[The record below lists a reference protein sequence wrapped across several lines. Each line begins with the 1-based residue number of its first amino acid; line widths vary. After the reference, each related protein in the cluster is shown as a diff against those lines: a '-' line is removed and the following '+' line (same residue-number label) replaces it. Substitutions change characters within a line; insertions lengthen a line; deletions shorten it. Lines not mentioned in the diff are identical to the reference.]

1 MTLKRPSL
9 FQVGLVALALIPAAL
24 YVYLGQF
31 SRIIADDY
39 CYMAMG
45 KSGGLFSITRYEFN
59 HWSGSY
65 AVLLF
70 KDIMTPLDVL
80 VPRVMPAIITAL
92 WLAGSYWLVFQVL
105 AHLKIDHWRRTLAI
119 TLAAF
124 IVTASVHALHSS
136 QSIYFYAGSA
146 RHTLPTALLTI
157 YLALAYWTMRRAG
170 GRRFYWG
177 IIAGGLLCF
186 ISAGGSEVFV
196 AFQTVFLAL
205 CLLMNMAFLRNGV
218 RRAGMLVFGVGWLTT
233 LAGLA
238 IQLSSPGAANR
249 QAVLY
254 YHLGLVPS
262 DWNMA
267 SLASKTLNW
276 TVDYIGYPQIFL
288 GFILLMAV
296 GLLVMLTQY
305 KPPPGLKTSKAV
317 ELAAPSL
324 WLGLILQ
331 LFYALALGAHFL
343 FHGRNLRHFIG
354 EYMAIAVLHIALL
367 LGFRI
372 LFRRRKQ
379 INAHLRKGGPG
390 LLSVCSV
397 IAFAL
402 AFVLLFALTYAKES
416 LHPHPPDNPRPD
428 YLLMSFLVFAGIM
441 LWWLSSALSSAV
453 ARKYGLLVFCLHGM
467 GLICMTAIVFAALF
481 GRRHV
486 DLRILSAN
494 AWLLTLPGLAWGLF
508 FGWLLKHHP
517 PASRFGQAWVK
528 LFKSGSFAVA
538 LTITAGIA
546 LGQAALIPNF
556 QRYADEWDARHQQII
571 TRRNSGQNIIKIAP
585 LTWDLAD
592 HLEIIDFIGTGTG
605 IGGTCDDRYFDVDSI
620 VVMDG

>member
-1 MTLKRPSL
+1 MTLKRSSL
-9 FQVGLVALALIPAAL
+9 FQVCLAALALMPAAL

-39 CYMAMG
+39 CYMARYHSLG
-45 KSGGLFSITRYEFN
+45 LWSGVLQEFN
-59 HWSGSY
+59 GWSGSY
-65 AVLLF
+65 AALIF
-70 KDIMTPLDVL
+70 KGIIAPLDVL
-80 VPRVMPAIITAL
+80 APRVMPAVIIAL

-105 AHLKIDHWRRTLAI
+105 AHLKIDHSRRTLAL

-124 IVTASVHALHSS
+124 IVTASVHALHST
-136 QSIYFYAGSA
+136 QSIYFYSASA
-146 RHTLPTALLTI
+146 RHTLPIVLLTI
-157 YLALAYWTMRRAG
+157 YLALAYWTIGRAD

-196 AFQTVFLAL
+196 TFQTVFLTL

-218 RRAGMLVFGVGWLTT
+218 RRAARLVFGVGWLMT
-233 LAGLA
+233 LVGLA
-238 IQLSSPGAANR
+238 IQLGSPGAAVR
-249 QAVLY
+249 SDRLY
-254 YHLGLVPS
+254 ARFGVGPL
-262 DWNMA
+262 DWDMT

-276 TVDYIGYPQIFL
+276 SVDYIGYPQIFL
-288 GFILLMAV
+288 GLILLMAV

-305 KPPPGLKTSKAV
+305 KPPAGLKTSKAV

-331 LFYALALGAHFL
+331 LFYALALGVHAS
-343 FHGRNLRHFIG
+343 FHWRNLRHFTR
-354 EYMAIAVLHIALL
+354 EYRAIVVLHIALL
-367 LGFRI
+367 LVFWI

-379 INAHLRKGGPG
+379 ISAQLRKCGPG

-402 AFVLLFALTYAKES
+402 AFVLLFFLTYAKES
-416 LHPHPPDNPRPD
+416 LHPHPPNNPRPD

-453 ARKYGLLVFCLHGM
+453 ARRYGLLVFCLHGM

-494 AWLLTLPGLAWGLF
+494 AWLLTLPGLVWGLF
-508 FGWLLKHHP
+508 FGWLLKHHL
-517 PASRFGQAWVK
+517 PASRFGQAWIK
-528 LFKSGSFAVA
+528 LFKSGSLVVM
-538 LTITAGIA
+538 LTITAGIM
-546 LGQAALIPNF
+546 LGQAALIPDF
-556 QRYADEWDARHQQII
+556 QRYADEWDARYQEII
-571 TRRNSGQNIIKIAP
+571 AKRNSGQKAIETAP

-592 HLEIIDFIGTGTG
+592 HLELIDFLGPKRHS
-605 IGGTCDDRYFDVDSI
+605 CVAAYFDVDS
-620 VVMDG
+620 VVVTDE

>member
-1 MTLKRPSL
+1 MTFKRSSL
-9 FQVGLVALALIPAAL
+9 FQVCIAALASAPVALYA
-24 YVYLGQF
+24 YLGQF
-31 SRIIADDY
+31 SRLIGDDY

-45 KSGGLFSITRYEFN
+45 QSMAWGITRYEFN

-65 AVLLF
+65 AALIF
-70 KDIMTPLDVL
+70 KDIMAPLDVL
-80 VPRVMPAIITAL
+80 VPRVMPAIIIAL
-92 WLAGSYWLVFQVL
+92 WLVGSYWLVFQVL
-105 AHLKIDHWRRTLAI
+105 AHLKIDRSRRPLAM

-124 IVTASVHALHSS
+124 IVTASIYALHSI
-136 QSIYFYAGSA
+136 QSIYFYAASA
-146 RHTLPTALLTI
+146 RHTLPTALLSI
-157 YLALAYWTMRRAG
+157 YLALACWIVGHAG

-196 AFQTVFLAL
+196 TFQALFLML
-205 CLLMNMAFLRNGV
+205 CLLMSMAFLRNGV

-233 LAGLA
+233 LAGLS
-238 IQLSSPGAANR
+238 IQLSSPGVASRSAR
-249 QAVLY
+249 LY
-254 YHLGLVPS
+254 ARFGLGPL
-262 DWNMA
+262 DWDMT

-276 TVDYIGYPQIFL
+276 SVDYIGYPQIFL
-288 GFILLMAV
+288 GFILLAAV
-296 GLLVMLTQY
+296 GLLVMLTRY
-305 KPPPGLKTSKAV
+305 KPPAGLKASKAV
-317 ELAAPSL
+317 ELALPSL

-331 LFYALALGAHFL
+331 LFYALALGTHAI
-343 FHGRNLRHFIG
+343 FHWRNLGHFSR
-354 EYMAIAVLHIALL
+354 EYRAIVVLHIVLL
-367 LGFRI
+367 LGFGV
-372 LFRRRKQ
+372 LFWRRKQ
-379 INAHLRKGGPG
+379 INAQLRKCDPG

-397 IAFAL
+397 IAFVF
-402 AFVLLFALTYAKES
+402 AFVLLFFLTYAKES

-428 YLLMSFLVFAGIM
+428 YLLMSFLVFMGVM

-467 GLICMTAIVFAALF
+467 GLICMAAIVFVALF

-494 AWLLTLPGLAWGLF
+494 AWLLTLPGLVWGLF

-528 LFKSGSFAVA
+528 LFKSGSLAVM

-546 LGQAALIPNF
+546 LGQAALIPHF
-556 QRYADEWDARHQQII
+556 QRYASEWDAHHQQII
-571 TRRNSGQNIIKIAP
+571 IRRNSGQNIIRFAP

-592 HLEIIDFIGTGTG
+592 HLDFIDFLGTKE
-605 IGGTCDDRYFDVDSI
+605 GGTCDERYFNVDAVI
-620 VVMDG
+620 VTDG

>member
-1 MTLKRPSL
+1 MTLKRASL
-9 FQVGLVALALIPAAL
+9 FQVCLAALALMPAAL

-39 CYMAMG
+39 CYMARYHSLG
-45 KSGGLFSITRYEFN
+45 LWSGVLQEFN
-59 HWSGSY
+59 GWSGSY
-65 AVLLF
+65 AALIF
-70 KDIMTPLDVL
+70 KGIIAPLDVL
-80 VPRVMPAIITAL
+80 APRVLPAVIIAL

-105 AHLKIDHWRRTLAI
+105 AHLKIDHSRRTLAL

-124 IVTASVHALHSS
+124 IVTASVHALHST
-136 QSIYFYAGSA
+136 QSIYFYSASA
-146 RHTLPTALLTI
+146 RHTLPIALLTI
-157 YLALAYWTMRRAG
+157 YLALAYWTIRRAD

-177 IIAGGLLCF
+177 VITGGLLCF

-196 AFQTVFLAL
+196 TFQTVFLTL

-218 RRAGMLVFGVGWLTT
+218 RRAGRLVFGVGWLTT
-233 LAGLA
+233 LVGLA
-238 IQLSSPGAANR
+238 IQLGSPGAAVR
-249 QAVLY
+249 SDRLY
-254 YHLGLVPS
+254 ARFGVGPL
-262 DWNMA
+262 DWDMT

-276 TVDYIGYPQIFL
+276 SVDYIGYPQIFL
-288 GFILLMAV
+288 GFILLVAV
-296 GLLVMLTQY
+296 GLLAMLTQY
-305 KPPPGLKTSKAV
+305 KPPAGLKTSKAV

-331 LFYALALGAHFL
+331 LFYALALGVHAS
-343 FHGRNLRHFIG
+343 FHWRNLRHFTR
-354 EYMAIAVLHIALL
+354 EYRAIVVLHIALL
-367 LGFRI
+367 LVFWI

-379 INAHLRKGGPG
+379 ISAHLRKCGPG

-402 AFVLLFALTYAKES
+402 AFVLLFFLTYAKES
-416 LHPHPPDNPRPD
+416 LHPHPPNNPRPD

-453 ARKYGLLVFCLHGM
+453 ARQYGLLVFCLHGM

-508 FGWLLKHHP
+508 FGWLLKHHL

-528 LFKSGSFAVA
+528 LFKSGSLVVM
-538 LTITAGIA
+538 LTITAGIM
-546 LGQAALIPNF
+546 LGQAALIPDF
-556 QRYADEWDARHQQII
+556 QRYADEWDARYQEII
-571 TRRNSGQNIIKIAP
+571 AKRNSGQKAIETAP

-592 HLEIIDFIGTGTG
+592 HLELIDFLGPKRHS
-605 IGGTCDDRYFDVDSI
+605 CVAAYFDVDS
-620 VVMDG
+620 VVVTDE

>member
-1 MTLKRPSL
+1 MTFRRSSL
-9 FQVGLVALALIPAAL
+9 FQACMAALASAPVALYA
-24 YVYLGQF
+24 YLGQF

-45 KSGGLFSITRYEFN
+45 QSMAWGITRYEFN

-65 AVLLF
+65 AALIF
-70 KDIMTPLDVL
+70 KDIMAPLDVL
-80 VPRVMPAIITAL
+80 VPRVLPAVIIAL
-92 WLAGSYWLVFQVL
+92 WLVGSYWLVFQVL
-105 AHLKIDHWRRTLAI
+105 AHLKIDHSRRMPALA
-119 TLAAF
+119 LAAF
-124 IVTASVHALHSS
+124 IVTASIYALHSV
-136 QSIYFYAGSA
+136 QSFYFYSASA
-146 RHTLPTALLTI
+146 RHTLPITLLTI
-157 YLALAYWTMRRAG
+157 YLALVCWIVGRAD

-196 AFQTVFLAL
+196 SFQAAFLAL
-205 CLLMNMAFLRNGV
+205 CLLMSMAFLRNDV
-218 RRAGMLVFGVGWLTT
+218 RRAGMLAFGVGWLTT

-238 IQLSSPGAANR
+238 IQLSSPGVASRSAR
-249 QAVLY
+249 LY
-254 YHLGLVPS
+254 ARFGLGPL
-262 DWNMA
+262 DWDMT

-276 TVDYIGYPQIFL
+276 TVDYIGHPQIFL

-305 KPPPGLKTSKAV
+305 KPPAVLKTSRPV

-331 LFYALALGAHFL
+331 LLYALTLGVHLL
-343 FHGRNLRHFIG
+343 FHGRNLGHFSR
-354 EYMAIAVLHIALL
+354 EYMAIALLHIVLL
-367 LGFRI
+367 LGFWI

-379 INAHLRKGGPG
+379 INAQLRKCDPG

-397 IAFAL
+397 IAFVF
-402 AFVLLFALTYAKES
+402 AFVLLFVLTYAKES

-428 YLLMSFLVFAGIM
+428 YLLMSFLVFMGVM
-441 LWWLSSALSSAV
+441 LWWLSAALSSAV

-467 GLICMTAIVFAALF
+467 GLICMAAIVFAALF

-486 DLRILSAN
+486 DFRILSAN
-494 AWLLTLPGLAWGLF
+494 AWLLTLPGLVWGLF

-528 LFKSGSFAVA
+528 LFRAGGLAVM

-546 LGQAALIPNF
+546 LGQAALIPTF
-556 QRYADEWDARHQQII
+556 QRYAGEWDARHQQII
-571 TRRNSGQNIIKIAP
+571 IRRNSGQNIIRFAP

-592 HLEIIDFIGTGTG
+592 HLGLIDFIGAGTE
-605 IGGTCDDRYFDVDSI
+605 IGGTCDDRYFNVDAL
-620 VVMDG
+620 VAPDG

>member
-1 MTLKRPSL
+1 MTLKRSSL
-9 FQVGLVALALIPAAL
+9 FQVGLVALALMPAAL
-24 YVYLGQF
+24 YAYLGQF

-39 CYMAMG
+39 CYMARG
-45 KSGGLFSITRYEFN
+45 KSGGLFSITLYEFN
-59 HWSGSY
+59 NWSGSY

-80 VPRVMPAIITAL
+80 VPRVLPALITAL
-92 WLAGSYWLVFQVL
+92 WLVGSYGLIFQVL
-105 AHLKIDHWRRTLAI
+105 AHLKIDHSRRTLAL

-124 IVTASVHALHSS
+124 IVTASVYALHSA

-146 RHTLPTALLTI
+146 RHTLPITLLTI
-157 YLALAYWTMRRAG
+157 YLALACWTMRRAG

-196 AFQTVFLAL
+196 AFQTVFLTL

-238 IQLSSPGAANR
+238 IQLSSPGAAVR
-249 QAVLY
+249 SARLY
-254 YHLGLVPS
+254 DRFGVGPL
-262 DWNMA
+262 DWDMA

-288 GFILLMAV
+288 GFILLVAV

-305 KPPPGLKTSKAV
+305 KPPPGLKTSTV
-317 ELAAPSL
+317 ELARPSL

-343 FHGRNLRHFIG
+343 FHGRNLRHFSR
-354 EYMAIAVLHIALL
+354 EYMAIAVLHIVLL
-367 LGFRI
+367 LGFGI
-372 LFRRRKQ
+372 LFWRREQ
-379 INAHLRKGGPG
+379 INAQLRKGGPG

-397 IAFAL
+397 IVFAL

-428 YLLMSFLVFAGIM
+428 YLLMSFLVFAGVM

-508 FGWLLKHHP
+508 FGWLLKHHL

-528 LFKSGSFAVA
+528 LFKSGSLVVM
-538 LTITAGIA
+538 LTIAAGIA
-546 LGQAALIPNF
+546 LGQIALIPNF
-556 QRYADEWDARHQQII
+556 QRYASEWDARHQQII
-571 TRRNSGQNIIKIAP
+571 IRRNSGQNIIRFAP

-592 HLEIIDFIGTGTG
+592 HLELIDFIGTGAG
-605 IGGTCDDRYFDVDSI
+605 IGGTCDDRYFDVDA
-620 VVMDG
+620 VVVDE

>member
-1 MTLKRPSL
+1 MTLKRSSL
-9 FQVGLVALALIPAAL
+9 FQACLAALALMPAAL

-39 CYMAMG
+39 CYMARYHSLG
-45 KSGGLFSITRYEFN
+45 LWSGVLQEFN
-59 HWSGSY
+59 GWSGSY
-65 AVLLF
+65 AALIF
-70 KDIMTPLDVL
+70 KGIIAPLDVL
-80 VPRVMPAIITAL
+80 APRVLPAVIIAL

-105 AHLKIDHWRRTLAI
+105 AHLKIDHSRRTLAL

-124 IVTASVHALHSS
+124 IVTASVHALHST
-136 QSIYFYAGSA
+136 QSIYFYSASA
-146 RHTLPTALLTI
+146 RHTLPIALLTI
-157 YLALAYWTMRRAG
+157 YLALAYWTIGRAD

-196 AFQTVFLAL
+196 IFQTMFLAL

-218 RRAGMLVFGVGWLTT
+218 RRAARLVFGVGWLMT
-233 LAGLA
+233 LVGLA
-238 IQLSSPGAANR
+238 IQLGSPGAAVR
-249 QAVLY
+249 SDRLY
-254 YHLGLVPS
+254 ARFGVGPL
-262 DWNMA
+262 DWDMT

-276 TVDYIGYPQIFL
+276 SVDYIGYPQIFL
-288 GFILLMAV
+288 GFILLVAV
-296 GLLVMLTQY
+296 GLLAMLTQY
-305 KPPPGLKTSKAV
+305 KPPAGLKTSKAV

-331 LFYALALGAHFL
+331 LFYALALGVHAS
-343 FHGRNLRHFIG
+343 FHWRNLRHFTR
-354 EYMAIAVLHIALL
+354 EYRAIVVLHIALL
-367 LGFRI
+367 LVFWI

-379 INAHLRKGGPG
+379 ISAQLRKCGPG

-402 AFVLLFALTYAKES
+402 AFVLLFFLTYAKES
-416 LHPHPPDNPRPD
+416 LHPHPPNNPRPD

-453 ARKYGLLVFCLHGM
+453 ARQYGLLVFCLHGM

-508 FGWLLKHHP
+508 FGWLLKHHL

-528 LFKSGSFAVA
+528 LFKSGSLVVM
-538 LTITAGIA
+538 LTITAGIM
-546 LGQAALIPNF
+546 LGQAALIPDF
-556 QRYADEWDARHQQII
+556 QRYADEWDARYQEII
-571 TRRNSGQNIIKIAP
+571 AKRNSGQKAIETAP

-592 HLEIIDFIGTGTG
+592 HLELIDFLGPKRHS
-605 IGGTCDDRYFDVDSI
+605 CVAAYFDVDS
-620 VVMDG
+620 VVVTDE

>member
-1 MTLKRPSL
+1 MTFKRPSL
-9 FQVGLVALALIPAAL
+9 FQVGLAALALMPAAL
-24 YVYLGQF
+24 YAYLGQF
-31 SRIIADDY
+31 SRLIADDY
-39 CYMAMG
+39 CYMASS
-45 KSGGLFSITRYEFN
+45 KSGGAFGITLHFFN

-65 AVLLF
+65 ADLIF
-70 KDIMTPLDVL
+70 KDIIAPLDVL
-80 VPRVMPAIITAL
+80 APRVLPAVIIAL
-92 WLAGSYWLVFQVL
+92 WLVGSYGLVLQVL

-119 TLAAF
+119 TLAAL
-124 IVTASVHALHSS
+124 IVTASVHALHST
-136 QSIYFYAGSA
+136 QSIYFYAGSV
-146 RHTLPTALLTI
+146 RHTLPTALLMI

-170 GRRFYWG
+170 ERRFYWG

-196 AFQTVFLAL
+196 TFQTVFLAL
-205 CLLMNMAFLRNGV
+205 CLLMNRAFLRNGV

-238 IQLSSPGAANR
+238 IQLISPGAAVR
-249 QAVLY
+249 SARLY
-254 YHLGLVPS
+254 ARFGVGPL
-262 DWNMA
+262 DWDMA

-305 KPPPGLKTSKAV
+305 KPPAGLKTSTV
-317 ELAAPSL
+317 ELARPSL

-343 FHGRNLRHFIG
+343 FHGRNLRHFIR
-354 EYMAIAVLHIALL
+354 EYMAIALLHIALL

-379 INAHLRKGGPG
+379 INAHLRKYGPG

-397 IAFAL
+397 IVFAL
-402 AFVLLFALTYAKES
+402 AFVLLLFLTYAKES

-428 YLLMSFLVFAGIM
+428 YLLMSFLVFMGLM

-453 ARKYGLLVFCLHGM
+453 ARQYGLLVFCLHGM

-508 FGWLLKHHP
+508 FGWLLKHHL

-528 LFKSGSFAVA
+528 LFKSGSLAVA

-546 LGQAALIPNF
+546 LGQMALIPDF
-556 QRYADEWDARHQQII
+556 QRYADEWDTRYQQISAK
-571 TRRNSGQNIIKIAP
+571 RDSGQKTIETAP
-585 LTWDLAD
+585 LNWDLVNY
-592 HLEIIDFIGTGTG
+592 LELIDFLGPERHE
-605 IGGTCDDRYFDVDSI
+605 CVAAYFDVDS
-620 VVMDG
+620 VVVTDE

>member
-24 YVYLGQF
+24 YAYLGQF

-39 CYMAMG
+39 CYMARYHSIG
-45 KSGGLFSITRYEFN
+45 LWGGVLQEFN
-59 HWSGSY
+59 NWSGSY
-65 AVLLF
+65 AALIF
-70 KDIMTPLDVL
+70 KGIIAPLDVL
-80 VPRVMPAIITAL
+80 APRVLPAIITAL
-92 WLAGSYWLVFQVL
+92 WLVGSYWLIFQVL
-105 AHLKIDHWRRTLAI
+105 AHLKIDHWRRTLSI

-124 IVTASVHALHSS
+124 IVTASVHALHST
-136 QSIYFYAGSA
+136 QSIYFYSGSA

-170 GRRFYWG
+170 KRRFYWG

-196 AFQTVFLAL
+196 TFQTVFLTL
-205 CLLMNMAFLRNGV
+205 CLLMNRAFLRNGV

-233 LAGLA
+233 LAGLV
-238 IQLSSPGAANR
+238 IQLSSPGAAVR
-249 QAVLY
+249 SARLY
-254 YHLGLVPS
+254 ARSGLGPL
-262 DWNMA
+262 DWDMA

-288 GFILLMAV
+288 GFILLVAV

-305 KPPPGLKTSKAV
+305 KPPPGLKTSTV
-317 ELAAPSL
+317 ELARPSL

-343 FHGRNLRHFIG
+343 FHGRNLRHFIR
-354 EYMAIAVLHIALL
+354 EYMAIALLHIVLL
-367 LGFRI
+367 LIFRI
-372 LFRRRKQ
+372 LFRRREQ
-379 INAHLRKGGPG
+379 INAYLRKGGPG
-390 LLSVCSV
+390 LLSVCSI

-428 YLLMSFLVFAGIM
+428 YLLMSFLVFMGLM

-453 ARKYGLLVFCLHGM
+453 ARQYGLLVFCLHGM

-508 FGWLLKHHP
+508 FGWLLKHHL
-517 PASRFGQAWVK
+517 PASRFGQAWGK
-528 LFKSGSFAVA
+528 LFKSGSLAVA

-546 LGQAALIPNF
+546 LGQAALIPDF
-556 QRYADEWDARHQQII
+556 QRYADEWDARYQEII
-571 TRRNSGQNIIKIAP
+571 AKRDSGEKAIETAP
-585 LTWDLAD
+585 LNWDLVD
-592 HLEIIDFIGTGTG
+592 YLELIDFLGPENHE
-605 IGGTCDDRYFDVDSI
+605 CVAAYFDADS
-620 VVMDG
+620 VVVTDE

>member
-1 MTLKRPSL
+1 MTFKRSSL
-9 FQVGLVALALIPAAL
+9 FQVCIAALASAPVALYA
-24 YVYLGQF
+24 YLGQF

-45 KSGGLFSITRYEFN
+45 QSMVDWGITRYEFN

-65 AVLLF
+65 AALLF
-70 KDIMTPLDVL
+70 KDIMAPLDVL
-80 VPRVMPAIITAL
+80 APRVLPAIIIAL
-92 WLAGSYWLVFQVL
+92 WLVGSYWLVFQVL
-105 AHLKIDHWRRTLAI
+105 AHLKIGHSRRTLAMA
-119 TLAAF
+119 LAAF
-124 IVTASVHALHSS
+124 IVTASIYALHSA
-136 QSIYFYAGSA
+136 QSFYFYSASA
-146 RHTLPTALLTI
+146 RHTLPIALLTI
-157 YLALAYWTMRRAG
+157 YLALAYWIMGGAG

-196 AFQTVFLAL
+196 TFQALFLTL
-205 CLLMNMAFLRNGV
+205 CLLMSMAFLRNGV

-238 IQLSSPGAANR
+238 IQLSSPGVASR
-249 QAVLY
+249 QVALY
-254 YHLGLVPS
+254 YRLGLGPL
-262 DWNMA
+262 DWDMA

-276 TVDYIGYPQIFL
+276 SVDYIGHPQIFL

-296 GLLVMLTQY
+296 GLLVMLTRY
-305 KPPPGLKTSKAV
+305 KPPAGLKTSKAV
-317 ELAAPSL
+317 ELALPSL

-331 LFYALALGAHFL
+331 LFYALALGTHAI
-343 FHGRNLRHFIG
+343 FHWRNLGHFSR
-354 EYMAIAVLHIALL
+354 EYMAIVVLHIVLL
-367 LGFRI
+367 LGFGV

-379 INAHLRKGGPG
+379 INAQLRKCDPG

-397 IAFAL
+397 IVIAF
-402 AFVLLFALTYAKES
+402 AFVLLFFLTYAKES

-428 YLLMSFLVFAGIM
+428 YLLMSFLVFMGVM

-467 GLICMTAIVFAALF
+467 GLICMAAIVFAALF

-494 AWLLTLPGLAWGLF
+494 AWLLTLSGLVWGLF

-528 LFKSGSFAVA
+528 LFKSGSLAVM

-546 LGQAALIPNF
+546 LGQAALIPHF
-556 QRYADEWDARHQQII
+556 QRYAGEWDARHQGII
-571 TRRNSGQNIIKIAP
+571 TRRDSGQKTIDIEP

-592 HLEIIDFIGTGTG
+592 YLEIIDFLGTEEGAG
-605 IGGTCDDRYFDVDSI
+605 CDNRYFNVDALAAP
-620 VVMDG
+620 DG

>member
-1 MTLKRPSL
+1 MTLKRSSL
-9 FQVGLVALALIPAAL
+9 FQVCLAALALMPAAL

-39 CYMAMG
+39 CYMARYH
-45 KSGGLFSITRYEFN
+45 SLGLWRGVLQEFN
-59 HWSGSY
+59 GWSGSY
-65 AVLLF
+65 AALIF
-70 KDIMTPLDVL
+70 KGIIAPLDVL
-80 VPRVMPAIITAL
+80 VPRVMPAVIIAL

-105 AHLKIDHWRRTLAI
+105 AHLKIDHSRRTLAL

-124 IVTASVHALHSS
+124 IVTASVHALHST
-136 QSIYFYAGSA
+136 QSIYFYSASA
-146 RHTLPTALLTI
+146 RHTLPIVLLTI
-157 YLALAYWTMRRAG
+157 YLALAYWTIGRAD

-196 AFQTVFLAL
+196 TFQTVFLTL

-218 RRAGMLVFGVGWLTT
+218 RRAARLVFGVGWLTT
-233 LAGLA
+233 LVGLA
-238 IQLSSPGAANR
+238 IQLGSPGAAVR
-249 QAVLY
+249 SDRLY
-254 YHLGLVPS
+254 ARFGVGPL
-262 DWNMA
+262 DWDMT

-276 TVDYIGYPQIFL
+276 SVDYIGYPQIFL

-305 KPPPGLKTSKAV
+305 KPPAGLKTSKAV

-331 LFYALALGAHFL
+331 LFYALALGVHAS
-343 FHGRNLRHFIG
+343 FHWRNLRHFTR
-354 EYMAIAVLHIALL
+354 EYRAIVVLHIVLL
-367 LGFRI
+367 LGFWI

-379 INAHLRKGGPG
+379 ISAQLRKCGPG

-402 AFVLLFALTYAKES
+402 AFVLLFFLTYAKES
-416 LHPHPPDNPRPD
+416 LHPHPPNNPRPD

-453 ARKYGLLVFCLHGM
+453 ARRYGLLVFCLHGM

-508 FGWLLKHHP
+508 FGWLLKHHL

-528 LFKSGSFAVA
+528 LFKSGSLVVM
-538 LTITAGIA
+538 LTITAGIM
-546 LGQAALIPNF
+546 LGQAALIPDF
-556 QRYADEWDARHQQII
+556 QRYADEWDARYQEII
-571 TRRNSGQNIIKIAP
+571 AKRNSGQKAIETAP

-592 HLEIIDFIGTGTG
+592 HLELIDFLGPKRHS
-605 IGGTCDDRYFDVDSI
+605 CVAAYFDVDS
-620 VVMDG
+620 VVVTDE